1 MPALPLLA
9 QQSCPARWLAMLLVE
24 TCYAYSWLPQ
34 EPREPGCGVWA
45 AAGGARRWRLPGG
58 CGWVGG
64 WTCGLHAAAAA
75 VPPRS
80 LPLLLMPQSP
90 NDSCMCCAASMQGLA
105 FDLKGLAACLEQLP
119 RNQVLD
125 TDAFSS
131 DDEEVER
138 AWSEEDAEGLPDLPS
153 ALPGAR
159 QRQQQP
165 VPAAAASAARDAPQ
179 PRPHP
184 AAAAA
189 ALSAAAVS
197 AAAAGGEDVGD
208 LLSELL
214 GEKAAI
220 GGPAGGSGTAQ
231 PQPAATATPAGRPQ
245 QAAAAPAA
253 QQRPPAAA
261 LPQASRPVQQQAQ
274 RHAPQA
280 ASAAGADHDD
290 ELDLLLGLGAAGG
303 GGDGATAAA
312 GGVGAAAAQP
322 PAKYQSLEDWLE
334 GL

>member
-1 MPALPLLA
+1 MNLAAEFGLPPEA
-9 QQSCPARWLAMLLVE
+9 PD
-24 TCYAYSWLPQ
+24 
-34 EPREPGCGVWA
+34 
-45 AAGGARRWRLPGG
+45 GGAYQVGVG
-58 CGWVGG
+58 GWVGW

-75 VPPRS
+75 APPRS
-80 LPLLLMPQSP
+80 RPLLLVPQSP
-90 NDSCMCCAASMQGLA
+90 DGSRMRRAASLQGLA

-119 RNQVLD
+119 RNQVLV

-159 QRQQQP
+159 QRQQHRP
-165 VPAAAASAARDAPQ
+165 VPAAAASAARGAPQ
-179 PRPHP
+179 PHPHP

-189 ALSAAAVS
+189 APPAAAVSAAAVS
-197 AAAAGGEDVGD
+197 AAAVGGEDVGN

-220 GGPAGGSGTAQ
+220 DGPAGSSGTAQ

-253 QQRPPAAA
+253 QQRPPPAV
-261 LPQASRPVQQQAQ
+261 PQASRPVQQQAQ
-274 RHAPQA
+274 RRAPQA
-280 ASAAGADHDD
+280 APAAAADHDD

-322 PAKYQSLEDWLE
+322 PAKDQSLEDWLE